1 VAARPDWATV
11 VGGARR
17 VSGAVSGAVTTGW
30 GRLPGPVRTVL
41 GLPTGLGWTLF
52 VLGVVTLPLGW
63 ALGWRELQIAGAACL
78 LLVLLTTYY
87 TAGRTEL
94 GIEIEVVP
102 PRVVVGDQFRG
113 TVSIRNAA
121 SRRLAQLRVELPVRA
136 GSVLLDPIPIEVPAL
151 APGAEHRVRVTIPA
165 ARRGVL
171 TVGPATSVR
180 GDPLGVLRR
189 EITWTEA
196 EELFIHPATVAI
208 ENLGAGLLRDLEG
221 QTTNDLSM
229 NDVAFHALREYVPGD
244 DLRHVHAFTSA
255 RVGKLMV
262 RQFVDTRTAHLA
274 VIVSGAAKEYANPDQ
289 FETAC
294 SVGGSLAVR
303 AVDDQ
308 QRVSVIAAGHS
319 APARLRQSRG
329 LVLDQFS
336 RAEFGAPGSDLI
348 TSVVRTSRIAPDVSI
363 AVLVTGAL
371 MEVAD
376 MQAAAA
382 RFGPDV
388 RVVGVRVVDGARP
401 AAQRAGQLSVLTIGG
416 LADLRTVLRVVVRS

>member
-1 VAARPDWATV
+1 GSPRAADAA
-11 VGGARR
+11 GARAAAAGWAR
-17 VSGAVSGAVTTGW
+17 VPA
-30 GRLPGPVRTVL
+30 PVRTALLLPTALGATVLAL
-41 GLPTGLGWTLF
+41 GLACLVAGLL
-52 VLGVVTLPLGW
+52 
-63 ALGWRELQIAGAACL
+63 LGWRELLVVGAAGL
-78 LLVLLTTYY
+78 LLVALAVYY
-87 TAGRTEL
+87 TLGRTQL
-94 GIEIEVVP
+94 AIEIDVVP
-102 PRVVVGDQFRG
+102 PRVTVGDQFRG
-113 TVSIRNAA
+113 TVSIRNTA
-121 SRRLAQLRVELPVRA
+121 SRRLAPLRVELPVRA
-136 GSVLLDPIPIEVPAL
+136 GATALEPIPIEVPAL
-151 APGAEHRVRVTIPA
+151 APGAEHRVLVTIPA

-171 TVGPATSVR
+171 TTGPATSVR
-180 GDPLGVLRR
+180 GDPLGLLRR
-189 EITWTEA
+189 EVTWTEA

-274 VIVSGAAKEYANPDQ
+274 VVVSGAAREYAGPEQ
-289 FETAC
+289 FEVAC

-336 RAEFGAPGSDLI
+336 RAEFGAPGSDLV
-348 TSVVRTSRIAPDVSI
+348 TSVVRTSRVAPDVSL

-401 AAQRAGQLSVLTIGG
+401 AAQRAGQLSVLTIPN